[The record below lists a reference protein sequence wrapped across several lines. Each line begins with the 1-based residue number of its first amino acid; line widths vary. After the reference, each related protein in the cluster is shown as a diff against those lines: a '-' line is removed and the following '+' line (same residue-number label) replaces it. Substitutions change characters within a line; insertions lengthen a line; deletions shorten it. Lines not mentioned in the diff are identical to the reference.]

1 MAIEDNVG
9 NISNE
14 ISQTNKNLKAMK
26 TSQKTN
32 NDALKNAVEDHSQ
45 VLEGKVLQLGNEVNS
60 LKSDF
65 KKSHDVHEES
75 SKSLK
80 SELKKSQD
88 LHEES
93 PRKLQNLEE
102 MLSNFIS
109 HLGEDRKKS
118 EEFKN
123 EVNSSISRL
132 ENNMRK
138 SESDMWQSDKKG
150 GM

>member
-132 ENNMRK
+132 ENNMR
-138 SESDMWQSDKKG
+138 
-150 GM
+150 

>member
-26 TSQKTN
+26 TGQKTN

-132 ENNMRK
+132 ENNMR
-138 SESDMWQSDKKG
+138 
-150 GM
+150 

>member
-65 KKSHDVHEES
+65 KKSHKLYEES
-75 SKSLK
+75 SENLK
-80 SELKKSQD
+80 S
-88 LHEES
+88 
-93 PRKLQNLEE
+93 
-102 MLSNFIS
+102 
-109 HLGEDRKKS
+109 
-118 EEFKN
+118 
-123 EVNSSISRL
+123 
-132 ENNMRK
+132 
-138 SESDMWQSDKKG
+138 
-150 GM
+150 